1 MFLFALV
8 TAAMAAQPLSTAAT
22 EMLGIDA
29 PDEFRIGNQQRNE
42 KAEVI
47 ELVVPPE
54 TVDSWSSKL
63 ITSLIFFG
71 AAPTGLDQFYGRW
84 RDTMRNAC
92 PGITDAPIRGTVDGH
107 SAIRSTLSCP
117 KNPQTGKSE
126 YLGAV
131 LVQGD
136 ANMMM
141 AQVAFRHAPA
151 PEDRAL
157 IEHVAGS
164 LKVCDERTIASCSA
178 RKATGFLAAK

>member
-1 MFLFALV
+1 MFLFALA
-8 TAAMAAQPLSTAAT
+8 TAAMAAQPLSTAPT

-29 PDEFRIGNQQRNE
+29 PDEFQVGNQQRNE
-42 KAEVI
+42 KIELT

-54 TVDSWSSKL
+54 TVDTWSSKL
-63 ITSLIFFG
+63 ITSLMVFG
-71 AAPTGLDQFYGRW
+71 AAPTGVDQFYGQW
-84 RDTMRNAC
+84 RDTMRSAC

-117 KNPQTGKSE
+117 KNPETGKPE
-126 YLGAV
+126 TLGTV

-141 AQVAFRHAPA
+141 VQVAFRHALA

-157 IEHVAGS
+157 IEHVARS

-178 RKATGFLAAK
+178 RKATGFLTAK